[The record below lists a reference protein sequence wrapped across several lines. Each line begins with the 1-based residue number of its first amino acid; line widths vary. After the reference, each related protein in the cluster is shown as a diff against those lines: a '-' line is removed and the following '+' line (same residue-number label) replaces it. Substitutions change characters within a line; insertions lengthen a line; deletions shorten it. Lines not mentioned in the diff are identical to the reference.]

1 MGNYAT
7 EEDKSLH
14 LNEPNQENAQMPIA
28 QVTLE
33 LIKLAFGSNHDHISN
48 THSQAKECL

>member
-14 LNEPNQENAQMPIA
+14 LNDPNQDNADAYPPGDSRAHQ
-28 QVTLE
+28 
-33 LIKLAFGSNHDHISN
+33 ISIW
-48 THSQAKECL
+48 E

>member
-14 LNEPNQENAQMPIA
+14 LNEPNQDNAQMPIP
-28 QVTLE
+28 QVILD
-33 LIKLAFGSNHDHISN
+33 LIKLAFERTMTTYQILIHR
-48 THSQAKECL
+48 